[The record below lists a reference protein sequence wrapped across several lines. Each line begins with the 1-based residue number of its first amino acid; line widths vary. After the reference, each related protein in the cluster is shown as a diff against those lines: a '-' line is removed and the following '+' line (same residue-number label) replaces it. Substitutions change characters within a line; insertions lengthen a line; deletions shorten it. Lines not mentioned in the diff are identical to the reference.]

1 VRAAGAA
8 ARRDRDPGA
17 SRIVLRII
25 DSAGRADF
33 VASRLAD
40 LAKAGVDEVIVEV
53 DPHDGDPVAD
63 HAVLRDAAVSL

>member
-1 VRAAGAA
+1 L
-8 ARRDRDPGA
+8 
-17 SRIVLRII
+17 RIVLRII
-25 DSAGRADF
+25 DSAERAGL

-53 DPHDGDPVAD
+53 DPRDGDPVAD

>member
-1 VRAAGAA
+1 
-8 ARRDRDPGA
+8 
-17 SRIVLRII
+17 I
-25 DSAGRADF
+25 DSAERADL

-53 DPHDGDPVAD
+53 DPRDGDPVAD